1 MWPACTRSPDLA
13 RAPRPEGFRPDIE
26 GLRAIAVLLVLVYH
40 AGLPFLPH
48 GFLGVDVFFVIS
60 GYLITGLL
68 LRELAAT
75 GSISWPRF
83 VARRARR
90 LLPAAI
96 LVLVAIAVSTWFL
109 VPGRRGREIG
119 GDAGRPTDTGGGPAS
134 GRSGPS
140 SPPWRSRPSPTP

>member
-1 MWPACTRSPDLA
+1 MWPACTRSPDPA

-75 GSISWPRF
+75 
-83 VARRARR
+83 R
-90 LLPAAI
+90 LD
-96 LVLVAIAVSTWFL
+96 LVAAVRGARGPAGCCRRPSSSCVTIAVSTWFL
-109 VPGRRGREIG
+109 VPG
-119 GDAGRPTDTGGGPAS
+119 GGGA
-134 GRSGPS
+134 R
-140 SPPWRSRPSPTP
+140 